1 MNASVKPTLLLLT
14 ALLLAPLA
22 ARPASTVPD
31 KPNICFFLADDLRA
45 DCIGV
50 LGSKIVKTPNIDK
63 LCASGFAFRETYTL
77 GSGQGGVCVP
87 SRAMIASGRCYLR
100 PDIQAILKGGK
111 TYQRPETETPLL
123 GQTLAKAGYASIR
136 SGKFGS
142 NPNQVDQYY
151 DIHVDGKNAEGN
163 ANNLIAFIK
172 ENAGKKP
179 LFLYM
184 ASHEP
189 HDPQFSPQSYHD
201 RYHAAD
207 IPMPVNF
214 LPIHPF
220 DNGEM
225 LVRDE
230 QTLPWPRT
238 QENVGGKLAKYYDSI
253 AYLDDQIG
261 RVVEAL
267 KKAGQFDNTIFVV
280 AGDNGLSL
288 GEHGL
293 IGKQN
298 VYELGGMQV
307 PLIFA
312 GPGIAKGE
320 SKALAYL
327 YDVYPTMCQLAG
339 IPVPA
344 GLDAK
349 SLVPVI
355 QGQQAKVR
363 DVMFNTYREC
373 QRSIRDDRWKLIR
386 YPLIDKTQLFDL
398 QADPHEMTDLAAN
411 PEYAGKIKELMALL
425 ETTRKELGDT
435 APLTVANPQK
445 AEWSV
450 PAVIPTWLEQE
461 KARAAKEKKEQ
472 VPAETTE

>member
-1 MNASVKPTLLLLT
+1 MKRISVLFATLLLGTLK
-14 ALLLAPLA
+14 
-22 ARPASTVPD
+22 ASSASE
-31 KPNICFFLADDLRA
+31 KLNICFFLADDLRA
-45 DCIGV
+45 DCIGM
-50 LGSKIVKTPNIDK
+50 LGSKIVKTPHIDQ
-63 LCASGFAFRETYTL
+63 LCANGFAFRYAYTL
-77 GSGQGGVCVP
+77 GSDRGGVCVP
-87 SRAMIASGRCYLR
+87 SRAMIATGRSYLR
-100 PDIQAILKGGK
+100 PDIQEILRGGPK
-111 TYQRPETETPLL
+111 YERKEGETPLL

-142 NPNQVDQYY
+142 NPNQVDRYY

-163 ANNLIAFIK
+163 ADNIIDFIH
-172 ENAGKKP
+172 EHAGKQP

-189 HDPQFSPQSYHD
+189 HDPQYSPSSYHAL
-201 RYHAAD
+201 YNAAD

-214 LPIHPF
+214 LPMHPF

-238 QENVGGKLAKYYDSI
+238 PENVGGKLAKYYASI

-261 RVVEAL
+261 RVVNAL
-267 KKAGQFDNTIFVV
+267 KKAGQFDNTIFIV

-298 VYELGGMQV
+298 IYEMGGMEV

-312 GPGIAKGE
+312 GPGVSKGT
-320 SKALAYL
+320 SDALAYL

-339 IPVPA
+339 IPVPD

-355 QGQQAKVR
+355 QGKQPKVR
-363 DVMFNTYREC
+363 DTLFTAYRDC
-373 QRSIRDDRWKLIR
+373 QRSIRDGRWKLAR

-398 QADPHEMTDLAAN
+398 KNDPHEMNDLSTN
-411 PEYAGKIKELMALL
+411 PEHAGKIKELTALL

-435 APLTVANPQK
+435 DPLTVAHPTQ
-445 AEWSV
+445 AEWTL
-450 PAVIPTWLEQE
+450 PAVIPTWIEQVKARQKAE
-461 KARAAKEKKEQ
+461 KAKKKRRHIIK
-472 VPAETTE
+472 